1 MIENRE
7 IVSCFTIHKYE
18 YLNIKTVSKVV
29 LRDQVYEVPNDNYMA
44 TAILRY
50 FKNLIS

>member
-1 MIENRE
+1 M
-7 IVSCFTIHKYE
+7 SSFTIHKYE
-18 YLNIKTVSKVV
+18 YMNIKAVTKVV
-29 LRDQVYEVPNDNYMA
+29 LRDQVFEVPIDKYMP